1 MQHCGGYAEVTV
13 TNFLHL
19 FYLHVGDD
27 RNSRKLIL
35 FYSCRLPPVAE
46 IEHERLLEY
55 LKKTLDSYVE
65 SDYSLIYFHYG
76 LNSKNKPSYTWLIQ
90 AYRAFD
96 RKYKKNLKALYI
108 VHASNFIKV
117 MFTLLRPI
125 ISRKFGRKVQY
136 INRLE
141 ELKEFTHYDQLD
153 IPSEVDEYDQRKG
166 SKISRNVSNT
176 NIGGSS
182 VFGVSLKQLLLREDR
197 QIPLIVERCCEY
209 ITENGLENEG
219 IFRRSANF
227 LTLNDVKN
235 KFDDGEDVEFA
246 YYNDIHLPAVLL
258 KKWLRELPEPL
269 LTFKTNKFL
278 EYFDGNHDDN
288 QIEIIKQII
297 RNLPEENRVLLCFL
311 LDFLKKVEAKSDVNK
326 MTASNLAIVFAPNL
340 IWWSNSV
347 ASFDSIRQANRLT
360 DSLITNNFLLKDE

>member
-1 MQHCGGYAEVTV
+1 METV
-13 TNFLHL
+13 SEGSSNASGLTPMNDSGNFQDIEKYRMLSIA
-19 FYLHVGDD
+19 GDD

-96 RKYKKNLKALYI
+96 RN
-108 VHASNFIKV
+108 
-117 MFTLLRPI
+117 
-125 ISRKFGRKVQY
+125 RKFGRKVQY

-166 SKISRNVSNT
+166 SKISRNVSST

-340 IWWSNSV
+340 IWSSNSV